1 MSKGIQAILLVGGT
15 GTRIQAVHSDR
26 PKGLVPVAGKPFLQ
40 WQVEWLTSQ
49 GICDIHLAAGHL
61 GEQLVQWGTD
71 YSTSHPGIRITASVE
86 PERLGTG
93 GGLKYIE
100 NQIRSDPFLVLNGD
114 SLAPN
119 LKFQSLEV
127 FHKKVPTIGSFS
139 PKSSNHWK
147 FSIAVTQIEE
157 SGRYGTVEFNK
168 DGLVTAFREKAQRN
182 AGWINAG
189 VYMVDRGILS
199 LLEPGRTCS
208 LETELFPNLCADGK
222 LAAFPCPAPL
232 LDMGTPNGLKVMEAF
247 LHGPKT
253 I

>member
-1 MSKGIQAILLVGGT
+1 VKNSIQAVLLVGGT
-15 GTRIQAVHSDR
+15 GTRIQSVHSDR

-61 GEQLVQWGTD
+61 GEQLMQWAGD
-71 YSTSHPGIRITASVE
+71 YSKAHPGIQVTASVE

-100 NQIRSDPFLVLNGD
+100 NKIQSDPFLVLNGD

-127 FHKKVPTIGSFS
+127 FHTKVPTIGSFS
-139 PKSSNHWK
+139 HKSSNHWK

-157 SGRYGTVEFNK
+157 SGRYGTVEFNES
-168 DGLVTAFREKAQRN
+168 GLVTAFREKAQRE

-189 VYMVDRGILS
+189 VYMIDRGVLA
-199 LLEPGRTCS
+199 LMEPGRNIS
-208 LETELFPNLCADGK
+208 LETDLFPQLCKEAR

-232 LDMGTPNGLKVMEAF
+232 LDMGTPDGLHAMECYLGRA
-247 LHGPKT
+247 
-253 I
+253 

>member
-1 MSKGIQAILLVGGT
+1 MIKGTQAVLLVGGT

-61 GEQLVQWGTD
+61 GEQLVEWGRE
-71 YSTSHPGIRITASVE
+71 YSAAHRGVHITASVE

-93 GGLKYIE
+93 GGLKFIE
-100 NQIRSDPFLVLNGD
+100 NEIRSDPFLVLNGD

-127 FHKKVPTIGSFS
+127 FHKKVPIIGSF
-139 PKSSNHWK
+139 PAKSSNHWK

-157 SGRYGTVEFNK
+157 AGRYGTVEFNEN
-168 DGLVTAFREKAQRN
+168 GLVTTFREKAQRN

-189 VYMVDRGILS
+189 VYMVDRSVLQ
-199 LLEPGRTCS
+199 LMEPNRNIS
-208 LETELFPNLCADGK
+208 LETDIFPKLCAEGK
-222 LAAFPCPAPL
+222 LYAFPCPAPL
-232 LDMGTPNGLKVMEAF
+232 LDMGTPEGLKNMEAF
-247 LHGPKT
+247 LRHQP
-253 I
+253 